1 MSSLKSVA
9 EASVAAR
16 FRADVAKASKLR
28 NVPTPVDG
36 IVFASKWEAHR
47 WTELRLEEKAGFV
60 RKLERQRPFALV
72 VNDLLVC
79 QYVADFVYER
89 LERFGAGES
98 WQRVVEDAKGFR
110 TEKYRLKKKL
120 MRACLGIEIHEVRR
134 EMAPR

>member
-1 MSSLKSVA
+1 MSLKEVA
-9 EASVAAR
+9 EAAVAKG
-16 FRADVAKASKLR
+16 FRVDVAKATKMR

-47 WTELRLEEKAGFV
+47 WTELRLEEKAGLV

-72 VNDLLVC
+72 VNERHVC
-79 QYVADFVYER
+79 DYIADFVYER
-89 LERFGAGES
+89 LERFASGES

-134 EMAPR
+134 ERSPS